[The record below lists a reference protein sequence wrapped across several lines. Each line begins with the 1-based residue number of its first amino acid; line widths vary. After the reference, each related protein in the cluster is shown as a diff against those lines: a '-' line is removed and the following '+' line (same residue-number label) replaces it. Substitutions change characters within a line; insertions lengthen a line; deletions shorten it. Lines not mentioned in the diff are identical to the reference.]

1 MAGTELAGDLMAEG
15 KLDVWL
21 RQLAAPFFR
30 HWRWIIVAA
39 WLLYAAWIIFNRWAL
54 IRGFALPDTDD
65 NLRLA
70 EVRAWLGGQG
80 WYDLV
85 QHRFD
90 PVHGGGNIHW
100 SRLVDL
106 PIAGLI
112 LLATPFV
119 GGADAERVAVAVAP
133 LLPLLLLMF
142 SLALTMKRL
151 VGEKAWPLPIIGLLC
166 AYSTIAMFAPLR
178 IDHHGWQLAFLALA
192 VSAVADPKRAR
203 GGAVL
208 GLATGLS
215 LSIGLEMMIYLALLG
230 GASVL
235 MWVAD
240 RDERRRL
247 AAYAAA
253 LVATTGAGFLIF
265 ASNANWLAVCDA
277 LSPVWLSDAA
287 VGGALMLGL
296 SMLRLDSWKA
306 RLAVA
311 AVTGALVAGF
321 HALAW
326 PNCLQRLEGVS
337 PEATRLWLDHVREAR
352 PFYRHDWRIATMML
366 TLPVTALLGWGLLIW
381 RAWKADGADRDLLR
395 RTLAVALPAIAAF
408 ALLFWQTRAAP
419 AAQMMALP
427 AATALIVLVAAAWL
441 ESPKLWLHGAAIVLV
456 LFGFGAAVPLAIQLV
471 PREKSSPAA
480 ARVAKANRSCPTLRA
495 MAPIQRQPK
504 GMVFSFIDLGP
515 RLIVLTHHD
524 AVGGPYHR
532 NDKAIADVMKAFRG
546 DEAQAHRIVAEYGSD
561 YLLICPDMSTA
572 TIFMSEAPKGFYG
585 QLVRGKVPGWLEP
598 IELPKDSPFR
608 MWKVVG

>member
-1 MAGTELAGDLMAEG
+1 LGPIHA
-15 KLDVWL
+15 
-21 RQLAAPFFR
+21 
-30 HWRWIIVAA
+30 
-39 WLLYAAWIIFNRWAL
+39 
-54 IRGFALPDTDD
+54 FALGDTDD
-65 NLRLA
+65 NLRIA
-70 EVRAWLGGQG
+70 QVRALLGGQG

-90 PVHGGGNIHW
+90 PVHGGANIHW

-112 LLATPFV
+112 LLLKPV
-119 GGADAERVAVAVAP
+119 LGGAGAEKAAAAIAP

-151 VGEKAWPLPIIGLLC
+151 VGERAWPLPIIGLLC

-178 IDHHGWQLAFLALA
+178 IDHHGWQLAFLGLA
-192 VSAVADPKRAR
+192 VSAAADPKRAR

-208 GLATGLS
+208 GIATGLS
-215 LSIGLEMMIYLALLG
+215 LSVGLEMMIYLALLG
-230 GASVL
+230 GATVL

-247 AAYAAA
+247 AAYAAS
-253 LVATTGAGFLIF
+253 LVATTCAGFLIF

-296 SMLRLDSWKA
+296 AMLRIDSWKA
-306 RLAVA
+306 RLGIAVVA
-311 AVTGALVAGF
+311 GGVIAGF

-326 PNCLQRLEGVS
+326 PHCLLGVVGVS
-337 PEATRLWLDHVREAR
+337 PVATRLWLDHVREAR
-352 PFYRHDWRIATMML
+352 PFYRHDWRNATMAM
-366 TLPVTALLGWGLLIW
+366 TLPATGILGWGLLLW
-381 RAWKADGADRDLLR
+381 RAWTLRNDGSHLLR
-395 RTLAVALPAIAAF
+395 RTVAVALPALAAF

-427 AATALIVLVAAAWL
+427 AATALIVLVAAKWL
-441 ESPKLWLHGAAIVLV
+441 ESPKLWLHVPAVLLVLV
-456 LFGFGAAVPLAIQLV
+456 GFGAAIPLAIQLV
-471 PREKSSPAA
+471 PREKTSAA
-480 ARVAKANRSCPTLRA
+480 MKRVNVANRSCPSLRA
-495 MAPIQRQPK
+495 LAPIQHQPR
-504 GMVFSFIDLGP
+504 GIIFTFIDLGP
-515 RLIVLTHHD
+515 RIIVATHHD
-524 AVGGPYHR
+524 AIGGPYHR
-532 NDKAIADVMKAFRG
+532 NDRAIADVMEAFRG
-546 DEAQAHRIVAEYGSD
+546 DEAQAHRIVGEYGSN

-572 TIFMSEAPKGFYG
+572 TIFMGEAPNGFYG
-585 QLVRGKVPGWLEP
+585 QLVRGKVPAWLQP
-598 IELPKDSPFR
+598 IELPKDSPFK

>member
-1 MAGTELAGDLMAEG
+1 MNEGRLDEWLRGLAG
-15 KLDVWL
+15 
-21 RQLAAPFFR
+21 PFFR
-30 HWRWIIVAA
+30 HWRWIIVAS

-80 WYDLV
+80 WFDLR

-112 LLATPFV
+112 LLAKPFV
-119 GGADAERVAVAVAP
+119 GGAGAERVAVAVAP

-142 SLALTMKRL
+142 SLALTMRRI
-151 VGEKAWPLPIIGLLC
+151 VSERAWLLPIIALLC

-178 IDHHGWQLAFLALA
+178 LDHHGWQLAFLSLA

-208 GLATGLS
+208 GLASGLS
-215 LSIGLEMMIYLALLG
+215 LAIGLEMLIYLALLG
-230 GASVL
+230 GATVL

-240 RDERRRL
+240 RGERRRL
-247 AAYAAA
+247 AAYAAS
-253 LVATTGAGFLIF
+253 LVAATGVAFLLF
-265 ASNANWLAVCDA
+265 ASEANRQAVCDA

-287 VGGALMLGL
+287 VGGAVMLGL
-296 SMLRLDSWKA
+296 AMLRLESWKA
-306 RLAVA
+306 RLGAAIVA
-311 AVTGALVAGF
+311 GSIVAGF

-337 PEATRLWLDHVREAR
+337 PEATELWLDHVREAR

-366 TLPVTALLGWGLLIW
+366 TLPVTGLFGWALLIW
-381 RAWKADGADRDLLR
+381 RAAKGREDRGDLLR
-395 RTLAVALPAIAAF
+395 RTLAVALPAVAAF

-427 AATALIVLVAAAWL
+427 AATALIVLVAAKWFD
-441 ESPKLWLHGAAIVLV
+441 SPKLWLHGAAILLV
-456 LFGFGAAVPLAIQLV
+456 LLGFGAAVPLAVQMV
-471 PREKSSPAA
+471 PREKSTPAA
-480 ARVAKANRSCPTLRA
+480 ARVAKANRSCPTLAA
-495 MAPIQRQPK
+495 MAPIQRQPR

-524 AVGGPYHR
+524 VVGGPYHR

-546 DEAQAHRIVAEYGSD
+546 DEAQAHRIVREYGSD

-585 QLVRGKVPGWLEP
+585 QIVGGKVPTWLEP
-598 IELPKDSPFR
+598 VDLPKDSPFR